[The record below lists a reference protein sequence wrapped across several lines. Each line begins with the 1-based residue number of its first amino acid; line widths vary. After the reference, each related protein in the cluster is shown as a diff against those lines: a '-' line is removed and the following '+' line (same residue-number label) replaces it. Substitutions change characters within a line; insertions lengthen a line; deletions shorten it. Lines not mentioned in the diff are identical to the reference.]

1 MNSNFQQPYMK
12 KTFSLMLAGMML
24 ATVSLPVQAAQL
36 FPTVEAAK
44 AKVTDDGYILFIYP
58 KGWDKYGEKLCKKL
72 AADKEVKEAA
82 GSAAF
87 VLAPIYQ
94 NRTEKTNAE
103 ARKIMGNF
111 GYPHDMS
118 DISYPA
124 LIFYDKN
131 GNQYAS
137 LHGEE
142 LMTASVPE
150 VAKLVKSRMAAKKKQ
165 QALLDESGKTGDL
178 SKKMKLILQAARV
191 EHVST
196 PGYLRDTIKSL
207 DPSDSQGM
215 LGALNFGFGI
225 KKDESLDE
233 LTKRLDGV
241 LENPLLA
248 PWQKQ
253 RACATAI
260 GHFRRS
266 LGAMA
271 GGPLITKYAKA
282 MRKLDPDSPL
292 GVSAPVVMRDWVRQ
306 YRYGQGW
313 SDQII
318 PSVPVPMRMLDVP
331 VKNPGTYNV
340 NFKLVTGRD
349 GIIIKRLRL
358 LDDDTCVASH
368 DETLEVS
375 WSAGTRKSIAL
386 TVKKAV
392 KKPVLEITYANDPGK
407 RSTGGEITITPQ

>member
-1 MNSNFQQPYMK
+1 
-12 KTFSLMLAGMML
+12 MLACLLL
-24 ATVSLPVQAAQL
+24 ATTSQPVEAAQL
-36 FPTVEAAK
+36 YPTVEAAK

-72 AADKEVKEAA
+72 TADKELREAA
-82 GSAAF
+82 GKAAM

-94 NRTEKTNAE
+94 NRTEKTNE
-103 ARKIMGNF
+103 EVRKIMGNF

-124 LIFYDKN
+124 LIFYDKA
-131 GNQYAS
+131 GHQYAS

-191 EHVST
+191 EHVGM
-196 PGYLRDTIKSL
+196 PGYLRETIKSL
-207 DPSDSQGM
+207 DPSDSQGVM
-215 LGALNFGFGI
+215 GALDFGFGI
-225 KKDESLDE
+225 RNDESLDE

-241 LENPLLA
+241 LENPRLA

-253 RACATAI
+253 RACATVI
-260 GHFRRS
+260 GHIRRS
-266 LGAMA
+266 LGTMA

-282 MRKLDPDSPL
+282 MRKLDSDSPL
-292 GVSAPVVMRDWVRQ
+292 GISAPVVMRDWVRQ

-318 PSVPVPMRMLDVP
+318 PAVPVPMRMLDVP

-358 LDDDTCVASH
+358 LDGDTCVASH
-368 DETLEVS
+368 DETCEVS
-375 WSAGTRKSIAL
+375 WSAGTQKSIAL

-407 RSTGGEITITPQ
+407 RSTWGEITITPQ